1 MTRWHA
7 STGQRRRT
15 YRVSGCIASAFA
27 RPVVCSL
34 LRCQSARGLCC
45 CGCVPSPAAQCNAC
59 QKAISQ
65 SNQSSQ
71 FPSHPRQHSVSLQL
85 VFLHSLP
92 GPHNRWSLV
101 PKRTG
106 KKAAGPRSSHV
117 HRHYPIGGT
126 LGICLGKLKD
136 TSGSTKQLLDQLASS
151 QARRHA
157 GGIHWPMA
165 HASAS
170 TPSLA

>member
-1 MTRWHA
+1 MTRWHG

-34 LRCQSARGLCC
+34 LRCQYARGLCRC
-45 CGCVPSPAAQCNAC
+45 CVPSPAAQCNARPMPVR
-59 QKAISQ
+59 KQ
-65 SNQSSQ
+65 SASRIKSTN
-71 FPSHPRQHSVSLQL
+71 SHRIL
-85 VFLHSLP
+85 VILHSLP
-92 GPHNRWSLV
+92 SPHNRWTLV

-106 KKAAGPRSSHV
+106 KKTAGPPLFPRPPSLSYR
-117 HRHYPIGGT
+117 RHARYLPR
-126 LGICLGKLKD
+126 KLKD
-136 TSGSTKQLLDQLASS
+136 KSGSTKQLPGQLASS
-151 QARRHA
+151 QARRHT

-170 TPSLA
+170 TSSLA